1 MDLNLLNKEINFKQS
16 SYLKAVA
23 CLFMLIDHIG
33 AFLIPALPIL
43 RIIGRLSMPLFAYQ
57 LTIGYIHTSNQYRY
71 FKRLTILAFI
81 SQIPYFLLR
90 GYQLNIL
97 FTFLFA
103 LLLIWSIDNKSIY
116 GLLILPLIPFCS
128 YGLYGTLTVLIFH
141 YSKSFRESLARFS
154 GITIFY
160 WLILGI
166 WQQLFAIFSFLF
178 IYRPLSIKIIS
189 KRFFYLFYPVHLT
202 LIYILQRILLYS

>member
-1 MDLNLLNKEINFKQS
+1 MNLPALNKEINFKQS
-16 SYLKAVA
+16 SHLKAVA

-57 LTIGYIHTSNQYRY
+57 LTVGYAHTSNQYRY
-71 FKRLTILAFI
+71 FKRLSFLAFI
-81 SQIPYFLLR
+81 SQIPYSLLR

-116 GLLILPLIPFCS
+116 GLLLLPFIPFCS
-128 YGLYGTLTVLIFH
+128 YGLYGTLIVLLFH
-141 YSKSFRESLARFS
+141 YSKSLSKSFWRFS
-154 GITIFY
+154 GLTILY
-160 WLILGI
+160 CLILSI
-166 WQQLFAIFSFLF
+166 WQQLFAVFSFIF

-189 KRFFYLFYPVHLT
+189 KRFFYLFYPVHLI
-202 LIYILQRILLYS
+202 LILIIQKILLYL

>member
-1 MDLNLLNKEINFKQS
+1 MNPDLLNKEINFKQS

-33 AFLIPALPIL
+33 AFLIPALPIF

-57 LTIGYIHTSNQYRY
+57 LIIGYTHTSDQYRY
-71 FKRLTILAFI
+71 FKRLTLLAFI
-81 SQIPYFLLR
+81 SQIPYSLLR
-90 GYQLNIL
+90 GYQLNTL

-103 LLLIWSIDNKSIY
+103 LLLIWSIDHKSIY
-116 GLLILPLIPFCS
+116 GLLLLPFIPFCS
-128 YGLYGTLTVLIFH
+128 YGLYGILTVFIFH
-141 YSKSFRESLARFS
+141 YSKSFWKSLSRFS
-154 GITIFY
+154 GITILY
-160 WLILGI
+160 CLILGI
-166 WQQLFAIFSFLF
+166 WQQLFAVFSFLF

-202 LIYILQRILLYS
+202 LIYIIQRILPHL